1 MTQNTEFFHSFV
13 PRIFTTSIFHVAT
26 VNVLFSHPS
35 EKHDFPTADFH
46 ETHNGPAALCA
57 DILYRISPKSDNKC
71 GKQGWKF
78 TYKLS

>member
-1 MTQNTEFFHSFV
+1 MTQNTEFVHSFV
-13 PRIFTTSIFHVAT
+13 IFTTSICHVAT
-26 VNVLFSHPS
+26 VKVVLFLHPS

-46 ETHNGPAALCA
+46 ETHKGPTALCA

-78 TYKLS
+78 TYELS